1 VYGLRNAKAT
11 IHIDDSL
18 KFLYEAGH
26 RHSKS
31 ADSAY
36 EVFGC
41 ETVRIGFIFATVTM
55 TMSKPATYTREV
67 ARAPGRPRSEKAR
80 KAVIQ
85 STLALLNRVGFHE
98 LSVESVA
105 ARAGVGKAT
114 IYRWWP
120 NKAELVIDSFVWAV
134 EEELR
139 FPSAGPVLA
148 SIHEQMR
155 RWAVIFRSPLGQ
167 IVATVIGAGQSD
179 PEILHAFRAHWV
191 EPRRVEA
198 RRLLRLAMEK
208 GEIRDDLEP
217 DTVLDLLYGP
227 LYVRLLLKH
236 APLDEYFV
244 NTVFKDVSPVLTA
257 KPPSSG

>member
-1 VYGLRNAKAT
+1 
-11 IHIDDSL
+11 
-18 KFLYEAGH
+18 
-26 RHSKS
+26 
-31 ADSAY
+31 
-36 EVFGC
+36 
-41 ETVRIGFIFATVTM
+41 M
-55 TMSKPATYTREV
+55 PKPATKAKAVPRT
-67 ARAPGRPRSEKAR
+67 PGRPRSEKAR

-85 STLALLNRVGFHE
+85 STLALLNRVGFNE
-98 LSVESVA
+98 LRVEAVA
-105 ARAGVGKAT
+105 SRAGVGKAT

-139 FPSAGPVLA
+139 FPSAGPVLE

-179 PEILHAFRAHWV
+179 PEILQAFRAHWV
-191 EPRRVEA
+191 EPRRIEA
-198 RRLLRLAMEK
+198 RRLLRLAMEN
-208 GEIRDDLEP
+208 GEVRDDLDP

-236 APLDEYFV
+236 APLDENFV
-244 NTVFKDVSPVLTA
+244 NTVFEVVRPVLA
-257 KPPSSG
+257 AERRS